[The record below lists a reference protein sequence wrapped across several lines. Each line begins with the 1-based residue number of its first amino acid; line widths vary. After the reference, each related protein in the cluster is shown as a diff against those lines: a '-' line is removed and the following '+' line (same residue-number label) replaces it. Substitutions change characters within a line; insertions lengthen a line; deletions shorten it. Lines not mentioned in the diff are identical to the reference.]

1 MPQHLVHS
9 TTALLHHLPCTASGH
24 LLQVPAPEHC
34 PSPFRHRAVLQ
45 LAVPS
50 HLTSSCSPT
59 HALRSPLPD
68 HTHPADPKACSWQ
81 PGVTADTFSK
91 PEVPLHCLRVG
102 ISFPLFHRPFH
113 FSISDGFLK
122 EKHTNHKNTHFRCI
136 LNFFLNELA
145 EADLHYLCTS

>member
-1 MPQHLVHS
+1 MKSGCAPASYEGHHS
-9 TTALLHHLPCTASGH
+9 TAAPPPLRSLRTSLSCRSLPQSTAQAYSDTELCYSWP
-24 LLQVPAPEHC
+24 
-34 PSPFRHRAVLQ
+34 R
-45 LAVPS
+45 S
-50 HLTSSCSPT
+50 HLTSSCSPI

-68 HTHPADPKACSWQ
+68 HMHPTDPKACSWQ

-136 LNFFLNELA
+136 LNFFFF
-145 EADLHYLCTS
+145 

>member
-1 MPQHLVHS
+1 M
-9 TTALLHHLPCTASGH
+9 
-24 LLQVPAPEHC
+24 
-34 PSPFRHRAVLQ
+34 
-45 LAVPS
+45 
-50 HLTSSCSPT
+50 
-59 HALRSPLPD
+59 
-68 HTHPADPKACSWQ
+68 HPADPKACSWQ

-136 LNFFLNELA
+136 LNFFFFKWTCWSWSSLPMYSLKISNRLFANNLYLQEKTSNCFTQELGWHH
-145 EADLHYLCTS
+145 LHASKKWFKEVRGPSVFCRLPENPLCTWCSQAGDGC

>member
-9 TTALLHHLPCTASGH
+9 TTALLHHLRTS
-24 LLQVPAPEHC
+24 PAGPC

-81 PGVTADTFSK
+81 PGVTADTLSK
-91 PEVPLHCLRVG
+91 PEVPLHCLRV
-102 ISFPLFHRPFH
+102 SFPLFHRPFH